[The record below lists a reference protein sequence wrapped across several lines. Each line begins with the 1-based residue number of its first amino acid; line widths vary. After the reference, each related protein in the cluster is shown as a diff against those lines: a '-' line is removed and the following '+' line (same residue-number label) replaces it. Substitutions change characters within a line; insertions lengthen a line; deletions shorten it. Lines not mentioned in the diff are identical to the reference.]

1 MRGSCPAVT
10 LDENSLKGVP
20 VVAEDVNGV
29 KMVAEEAVVAVVAG
43 VEALIGPGVHTSCS
57 NDRFELKTT
66 FQQQSVGSGG
76 HRTEL

>member
-1 MRGSCPAVT
+1 VA

-20 VVAEDVNGV
+20 AGADVNGV

-57 NDRFELKTT
+57 NDRFELKVT
-66 FQQQSVGSGG
+66 FQRQSVRSGG
-76 HRTEL
+76 QRTEL

>member
-1 MRGSCPAVT
+1 MA

-20 VVAEDVNGV
+20 AGADVNGV

-57 NDRFELKTT
+57 NDRFELKVT
-66 FQQQSVGSGG
+66 FQQQPVRSGEQ
-76 HRTEL
+76 RTEL

>member
-1 MRGSCPAVT
+1 MA

-20 VVAEDVNGV
+20 AGADVNGV

-57 NDRFELKTT
+57 NDRFELKVT
-66 FQQQSVGSGG
+66 FQLQSVRSGG
-76 HRTEL
+76 QRTEL

>member
-1 MRGSCPAVT
+1 VRGSCPTVA

-20 VVAEDVNGV
+20 AGADVNGV

-57 NDRFELKTT
+57 NDRFELEVT
-66 FQQQSVGSGG
+66 FQLQSVRSGG
-76 HRTEL
+76 QRTEL